1 MRGEGDAAE
10 IQGGGYIPSQITVDL
25 ILSGK
30 LDYTRMDPR
39 SEYDLIRPLVWTIAH
54 REPKDTTQA

>member
-1 MRGEGDAAE
+1 M
-10 IQGGGYIPSQITVDL
+10 IVDL

-30 LDYTRMDPR
+30 LDYLRLDPR

-54 REPKDTTQA
+54 QEPRSNSQA

>member
-1 MRGEGDAAE
+1 M
-10 IQGGGYIPSQITVDL
+10 IVDL

-30 LDYTRMDPR
+30 LDYLRMDPR

-54 REPKDTTQA
+54 QEPRSNAQAWVHTVPQSAVAD